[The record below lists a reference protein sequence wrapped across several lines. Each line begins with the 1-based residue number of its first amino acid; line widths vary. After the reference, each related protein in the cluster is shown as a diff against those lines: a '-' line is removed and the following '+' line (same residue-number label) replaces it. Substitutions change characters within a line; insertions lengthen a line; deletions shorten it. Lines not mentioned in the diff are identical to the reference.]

1 MRTTNRPLG
10 ANQIDALQAIA
21 QGNGIWSEFAM
32 FNMGTSSATDRI
44 MHSLAKRGLVEIL
57 TDNFKGG
64 GYCRARLTRQGA
76 FCVSGPFLNRSLMR
90 DLMGEEIANT
100 RFDWEG

>member
-1 MRTTNRPLG
+1 MRTTNRPIG
-10 ANQIDALQAIA
+10 RSQQDALQTMA
-21 QGNGIWSEFAM
+21 QGNGLWSEFAM

-44 MHSLAKRGLVEIL
+44 MHALAKRGLVEIL

-76 FCVSGPFLNRSLMR
+76 FCVGGPHLNRALMQE
-90 DLMGEEIANT
+90 LMGEEIANT
-100 RFDWEG
+100 RFGWTD